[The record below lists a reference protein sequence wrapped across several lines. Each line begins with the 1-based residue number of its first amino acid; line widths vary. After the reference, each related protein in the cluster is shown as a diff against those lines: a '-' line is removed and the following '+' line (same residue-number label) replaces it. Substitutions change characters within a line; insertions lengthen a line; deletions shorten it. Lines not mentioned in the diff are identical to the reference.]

1 MRMYIGQDILLA
13 AVFPEGPR
21 WYVVRSRPHK
31 EFYAAANLQN
41 QAFRTFIPQISKTI
55 RHARRTKTVLAPL
68 FPRYLFVSLDLS
80 RDRWRSVRG
89 TFGVSCLVMDG
100 DRPRPVPQGLVE
112 QLIATTNET
121 HGVDFRE
128 RLALGQNVRFLTGPF
143 AEKIGRLVNLDDA
156 DRVAVLLEILGAER
170 EIAVAPE
177 VLMPIAV

>member
-1 MRMYIGQDILLA
+1 MYIGQDILLA

-128 RLALGQNVRFLTGPF
+128 RLTLGQSVRFLTGPF

>member
-1 MRMYIGQDILLA
+1 MTREQDLLRA

-31 EFYAAANLQN
+31 ELYAATNLQN
-41 QAFRTFIPQISKTI
+41 QAFPTFIPQISKTI

-68 FPRYLFVSLDLS
+68 FPRYLFVLLDLS

-89 TFGVSCLVMDG
+89 TFGVTCLVMDG

-112 QLIATTNET
+112 LLIATTNGT
-121 HGVDFRE
+121 RGVDFRD

-143 AEKIGRLVNLDDA
+143 ADKIGRLVSLDDA

-177 VLMPIAV
+177 VLMPVAV

>member
-1 MRMYIGQDILLA
+1 MTREQDILRA

-21 WYVVRSRPHK
+21 WYVVQSRPHK
-31 EFYAAANLQN
+31 ELYAATNLQN
-41 QAFRTFIPQISKTI
+41 QEFRTFLPQISKTV

-68 FPRYLFVSLDLS
+68 FPRYLFVSLDLA

-89 TFGVSCLVMDG
+89 TFGVSCLGMDG

-121 HGVDFRE
+121 DGVDFRE
-128 RLALGQNVRFLTGPF
+128 RLTLGQSVRFLTGPF

-156 DRVAVLLEILGAER
+156 ERVAVLLEILGAER
-170 EIAVAPE
+170 QIAVAPE
-177 VLMPIAV
+177 ALMPVAV

>member
-1 MRMYIGQDILLA
+1 MHIGQDILLA
-13 AVFPEGPR
+13 ADFPESRR

-31 EFYAAANLQN
+31 ELYAATNLQN
-41 QAFRTFIPQISKTI
+41 QDFRTFVPQISKTV
-55 RHARRTKTVLAPL
+55 RHSRRTKTVSAPL

-80 RDRWRSVRG
+80 RDLWRSVRG
-89 TFGVSCLVMDG
+89 TYGVSCLVMDG

-121 HGVDFRE
+121 DGVDFRE

-143 AEKIGRLVNLDDA
+143 AEKIGRLVSLDDA

-170 EIAVAPE
+170 QIAVAPE

>member
-1 MRMYIGQDILLA
+1 MTREQDILRA

-21 WYVVRSRPHK
+21 WYVVQSRPHK
-31 EFYAAANLQN
+31 ELYAATNLQN
-41 QAFRTFIPQISKTI
+41 QAFRAFIPQISKTI

-68 FPRYLFVSLDLS
+68 FPRYLFVSLDLA

-100 DRPRPVPQGLVE
+100 DRPRPVPRGLVE

-121 HGVDFRE
+121 DGVDFRE

-143 AEKIGRLVNLDDA
+143 ADKIGRLVSLDDA

>member
-1 MRMYIGQDILLA
+1 MMREQDLLR
-13 AVFPEGPR
+13 AVDFPEGPR

-31 EFYAAANLQN
+31 EFYAATNLQN
-41 QAFRTFIPQISKTI
+41 QAFRTFIPQIRKTV
-55 RHARRTKTVLAPL
+55 RHARRTMMISAPL

-112 QLIATTNET
+112 QLIAITNGT
-121 HGVDFRE
+121 GGIDFRD
-128 RLALGQNVRFLTGPF
+128 RLVLGQNVRFLTGPF
-143 AEKIGRLVNLDDA
+143 SEKIGRLVSLDDA

-177 VLMPIAV
+177 TLMPVAG

>member
-1 MRMYIGQDILLA
+1 MTRAQDLLRA
-13 AVFPEGPR
+13 TVFLDGPR
-21 WYVVRSRPHK
+21 WYVVQSRPHK
-31 EFYAAANLQN
+31 ELYAAANLQN
-41 QAFRTFIPQISKTI
+41 QAFRTFIPQISKTV
-55 RHARRTKTVLAPL
+55 RHSRRTKTVLVPL
-68 FPRYLFVSLDLS
+68 FPRYLFVALDFA

-121 HGVDFRE
+121 DGVDFRE
-128 RLALGQNVRFLTGPF
+128 RLTLGQNVRFLTGPF

-170 EIAVAPE
+170 QIAVAPE
-177 VLMPIAV
+177 ALMPVAV